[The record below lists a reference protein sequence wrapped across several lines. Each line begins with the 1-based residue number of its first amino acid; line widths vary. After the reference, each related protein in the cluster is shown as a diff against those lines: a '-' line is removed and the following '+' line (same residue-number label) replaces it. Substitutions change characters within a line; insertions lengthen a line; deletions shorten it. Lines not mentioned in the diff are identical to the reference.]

1 MRDPSKLLMSVRHFA
16 LLCFGLIPI
25 PSASGMM
32 EMDDC
37 VQILP
42 ECVRQLWQSNNHGDA
57 TNEEELSFGLLG
69 TWMKGLYTKKDPPYL
84 ADDANLRA
92 STLVRLKELASF
104 SLADTSNYKHAIGVG
119 QMLFLYFWWG
129 LYPPEGTRLLG
140 PSIEIVSLSA
150 HLHAASLAGTCSS
163 PSTDTSEFEAR
174 KCPWRWRFVLLLLV
188 ELGKQLAVHQDLE
201 GAAQQFRMAEAR
213 LNTMRSLP
221 YFAHHQS
228 LLTNEGPYRS
238 HHNEDLLPHLRHW
251 PVWPRTMW
259 PPFADFLEENAHI
272 FMAELKALILADT
285 EYDELF
291 RTVQEQQTEFTP
303 LPREWGLLDL
313 VRHGKRT
320 AVCPYAPQSC
330 ALLETRSEINS
341 RCFSEERVPNAGVAF
356 ARLLPGTEIKPHFA
370 TEPRLAVHLGLIT
383 PPGAE
388 MWVANETVT
397 WSEGKAVVFDDT
409 FFHGVRHHGA
419 EPRYILLAWTCHP
432 CDSQWRSA
440 AQESVLPSYCE
451 TYPHAES

>member
-1 MRDPSKLLMSVRHFA
+1 MRDPSKLSSVRHFA
-16 LLCFGLIPI
+16 LLCLGLIPI

-37 VQILP
+37 IQILP

-104 SLADTSNYKHAIGVG
+104 SLADPSNYKHAIGVG

-129 LYPPEGTRLLG
+129 VYPPEGTRLLG

-213 LNTMRSLP
+213 LNTMRS
-221 YFAHHQS
+221 FALLRTPSKLADKRRS
-228 LLTNEGPYRS
+228 LQVTSQRGS
-238 HHNEDLLPHLRHW
+238 SA
-251 PVWPRTMW
+251 
-259 PPFADFLEENAHI
+259 PFA
-272 FMAELKALILADT
+272 ALACLAPNHVASLCR
-285 EYDELF
+285 LF
-291 RTVQEQQTEFTP
+291 RRKCT
-303 LPREWGLLDL
+303 
-313 VRHGKRT
+313 H
-320 AVCPYAPQSC
+320 
-330 ALLETRSEINS
+330 
-341 RCFSEERVPNAGVAF
+341 
-356 ARLLPGTEIKPHFA
+356 
-370 TEPRLAVHLGLIT
+370 
-383 PPGAE
+383 
-388 MWVANETVT
+388 
-397 WSEGKAVVFDDT
+397 
-409 FFHGVRHHGA
+409 FHG
-419 EPRYILLAWTCHP
+419 
-432 CDSQWRSA
+432 
-440 AQESVLPSYCE
+440 
-451 TYPHAES
+451 